1 MGYKM
6 YLLKI
11 IIVGTFCT
19 VKRKIVHFVLFK
31 WREMCYDGN
40 KGWVCLDYEKLQEEH
55 TMTIGENIRRIRK
68 AKNMT
73 MVTLAEKIG
82 CDAAL
87 IRKYEI
93 GERNPKRDRL
103 EAIANA
109 LGVNVEVLANSEF
122 DGVTAMHWLF
132 QLFNAYGGK
141 IKLEKGENGE
151 DEIYLALPKLEL
163 MKSWYEEYCRYAS
176 ELPDVKRTYDTEEE
190 YRETVDKYL
199 ATQRDFCDWMDC
211 YPETEANKQRLEE
224 QRARDDKSR
233 ERYLNVDLIE
243 QMQDFIAGT

>member
-1 MGYKM
+1 
-6 YLLKI
+6 
-11 IIVGTFCT
+11 
-19 VKRKIVHFVLFK
+19 
-31 WREMCYDGN
+31 
-40 KGWVCLDYEKLQEEH
+40 
-55 TMTIGENIRRIRK
+55 MTIGENIRRIRK

-141 IKLEKGENGE
+141 MKLEKDENGDE
-151 DEIYLALPKLEL
+151 EIYLALPKLEL
-163 MKSWYEEYCRYAS
+163 MKSWYEEYCSYEKKFPEEKDSYA
-176 ELPDVKRTYDTEEE
+176 
-190 YRETVDKYL
+190 TVDEFVQHGNEL
-199 ATQRDFCDWMDC
+199 IVAGREFQDWMDR
-211 YPETEANKQRLEE
+211 YPETETEPERIQRQQEHDELITKFHHLRE
-224 QRARDDKSR
+224 QVFPS
-233 ERYLNVDLIE
+233 E
-243 QMQDFIAGT
+243 

>member
-1 MGYKM
+1 
-6 YLLKI
+6 
-11 IIVGTFCT
+11 
-19 VKRKIVHFVLFK
+19 
-31 WREMCYDGN
+31 MCYDGN

-132 QLFNAYGGK
+132 QLFNAYDGTM
-141 IKLEKGENGE
+141 KLEKKENG
-151 DEIYLALPKLEL
+151 DEKIYLALPNLGL
-163 MKSWYEEYCRYAS
+163 MKSWYEEYCRYM
-176 ELPDVKRTYDTEEE
+176 EKLPNTNRTYDTEEDF
-190 YRETVDKYL
+190 RETISKYS
-199 ATQRDFCDWMDC
+199 ATKREFCDWMDC
-211 YPETEANKQRLEE
+211 YPETEPNKQRLEE
-224 QRARDDKSR
+224 QRKFDAKSR
-233 ERYLNVDLIE
+233 ERYLNIDLIE
-243 QMQDFIAGT
+243 QLQEYIASTEE

>member
-1 MGYKM
+1 
-6 YLLKI
+6 
-11 IIVGTFCT
+11 
-19 VKRKIVHFVLFK
+19 
-31 WREMCYDGN
+31 
-40 KGWVCLDYEKLQEEH
+40 
-55 TMTIGENIRRIRK
+55 MTIGENIRRIRK

-73 MVTLAEKIG
+73 MVTLAERIG

-141 IKLEKGENGE
+141 MKLEKDENGDE
-151 DEIYLALPKLEL
+151 EIYLALPKLEL
-163 MKSWYEEYCRYAS
+163 MKSWYEEYLRYEEKCS
-176 ELPDVKRTYDTEEE
+176 EGEIPLVTEKE
-190 YRETVDKYL
+190 
-199 ATQRDFCDWMDC
+199 F
-211 YPETEANKQRLEE
+211 
-224 QRARDDKSR
+224 ARHGN
-233 ERYLNVDLIE
+233 E
-243 QMQDFIAGT
+243 FIA

>member
-1 MGYKM
+1 
-6 YLLKI
+6 
-11 IIVGTFCT
+11 
-19 VKRKIVHFVLFK
+19 
-31 WREMCYDGN
+31 
-40 KGWVCLDYEKLQEEH
+40 
-55 TMTIGENIRRIRK
+55 MTIGENIRRIRK

-103 EAIANA
+103 GAIAEA

-141 IKLEKGENGE
+141 MKLEKDENGE
-151 DEIYLALPKLEL
+151 EEIYLALPNLEL
-163 MKSWYEEYCRYAS
+163 MKSWYEEYQRY
-176 ELPDVKRTYDTEEE
+176 EEKIPEERIQFITEEE
-190 YRETVDKYL
+190 FARNGNEYI
-199 ATQRDFCDWMDC
+199 AAQRAFLDWMDR
-211 YPETEANKQRLEE
+211 YPETETEPERIQR
-224 QRARDDKSR
+224 QR
-233 ERYLNVDLIE
+233 ERDELITKYHHLRE
-243 QMQDFIAGT
+243 QVFPSE

>member
-1 MGYKM
+1 
-6 YLLKI
+6 
-11 IIVGTFCT
+11 
-19 VKRKIVHFVLFK
+19 
-31 WREMCYDGN
+31 
-40 KGWVCLDYEKLQEEH
+40 
-55 TMTIGENIRRIRK
+55 MTIGENIRRIRK

-141 IKLEKGENGE
+141 MKLEKDENGE
-151 DEIYLALPKLEL
+151 EEIYLALPKLEL
-163 MKSWYEEYCRYAS
+163 MKSWYEEYRRY
-176 ELPDVKRTYDTEEE
+176 EEKVPEERIQFITEEE
-190 YRETVDKYL
+190 FARNGNEYI
-199 ATQRDFCDWMDC
+199 AAQRAFLDWMDR
-211 YPETEANKQRLEE
+211 YPETETEPERIQR
-224 QRARDDKSR
+224 QR
-233 ERYLNVDLIE
+233 ERDELVTKFHHLRE
-243 QMQDFIAGT
+243 QVFPSK